1 MPLSVPVFALLFS
14 FIAFVHA
21 ESEAAINAPPVV
33 AAGVPFNATLT
44 AEYHPLQKAT
54 YAYAL
59 RVYLGSSPF
68 NHSVADFYDTDCY
81 LIHEQTL
88 CDPTINITVNAG
100 IVVFNATPFT
110 VTIPPSVGPSGKHY
124 AIAARVM
131 NTDGSYYTGQMY
143 SDVIE
148 LTGAN
153 GTWAWFQQQGRNLWG
168 DDGMSCSGF
177 SCVKDCASGPNIT
190 YADGSYRRCIDTCPG
205 VSVDPNSS
213 RGGAPTAARVVPS
226 ACPSSVTSRAT
237 ATATMTSPGGGSRS
251 SSRTAAAAAP
261 TGAAVARCAA
271 RATVFALFPF
281 LVMIILQ
288 G

>member
-1 MPLSVPVFALLFS
+1 MQLSVPFFVFALLFS

-21 ESEAAINAPPVV
+21 QAMIDAPPVV

-68 NHSVADFYDTDCY
+68 SKAVADFYNTDCY

-143 SDVIE
+143 SDVLE

-153 GTWAWFQQQGRNLWG
+153 GTWANFQRQGNNLWG

-177 SCVKDCASGPNIT
+177 SCVKDCANGPNIT
-190 YADGSYRRCIDTCPG
+190 NTDGSYRRCINSCPG

-226 ACPSSVTSRAT
+226 ACSSAVTSRTT
-237 ATATMTSPGGGSRS
+237 ATVTMTSPGGGSRS

-261 TGAAVARCAA
+261 TGAAVARS
-271 RATVFALFPF
+271 ATGAIVFALFPF
-281 LVMIILQ
+281 LVMVILQ